1 MKYLVL
7 QKIKFCLFQKLFKV
21 TFNDFIVIAPSLDF
35 GSIELR
41 KLVSNMI
48 YEFFFIDWGN
58 LSSSKY
64 KYLPS
69 KVEREII

>member
-1 MKYLVL
+1 ML

-48 YEFFFIDWGN
+48 YEFFFYRLG
-58 LSSSKY
+58 
-64 KYLPS
+64 
-69 KVEREII
+69 EFE